1 VPAKFRE
8 LRISYQRSSR
18 EVERPEGDDTASAPD
33 FADVRKVEVVLIVF
47 GIA

>member
-8 LRISYQRSSR
+8 LRIFYQRGSP
-18 EVERPEGDDTASAPD
+18 EVEQPEGDDTASALD
-33 FADVRKVEVVLIVF
+33 FADVRKIEVVLTVS